1 MTTSM
6 QYGSYT
12 LPEMVGPPEIMIDG
26 RKGTLSI
33 SQNFVV
39 QSDDSDSDFNTKIL
53 AAEAAL
59 NTWNQA
65 LTITWADQSYRT
77 WSPTTNTAFL
87 TRGSMS
93 RLRDS
98 LTQRRSALCRFD
110 FEAMLPAS
118 EIRDDG
124 STIKG
129 YFETKIT
136 VSQDDAGRP
145 TITFEGEYRAE
156 RDLDGG
162 GVHDA
167 ITTYADA
174 TYGAKALAVAWL
186 TTNAA
191 TYTGVTGDATRYEL
205 IAESKPT
212 EDQAKVITYTL
223 TYRYRVIP
231 EKADGTATSDYIVTR
246 CVVTRGRSARFGIL
260 FDGGSADQSRTAPGG
275 GVAGAM
281 GTIPLVFQVDFE
293 VALNL
298 PGGVDYADAA
308 ALYDSTIRPFL
319 SAHLDAVWAPSGTKI
334 VQTESQPVMTDS
346 NRMSVSWVVT
356 LPNERQLLAF
366 NYSLSSREDKRK
378 QYRKRADGQED
389 TFDRAT
395 AGRRLFVTQEASG
408 TIVTGSTD
416 DAFFLALIPELPPPH
431 DLLQP
436 TVMKNPFI
444 GRTAEGVD
452 VQIVDFVVRREY
464 MVAIIAGGANGGG
477 GGGRAAEETLFRGLA

>member
-1 MTTSM
+1 
-6 QYGSYT
+6 
-12 LPEMVGPPEIMIDG
+12 
-26 RKGTLSI
+26 
-33 SQNFVV
+33 
-39 QSDDSDSDFNTKIL
+39 
-53 AAEAAL
+53 
-59 NTWNQA
+59 
-65 LTITWADQSYRT
+65 
-77 WSPTTNTAFL
+77 
-87 TRGSMS
+87 
-93 RLRDS
+93 
-98 LTQRRSALCRFD
+98 
-110 FEAMLPAS
+110 
-118 EIRDDG
+118 
-124 STIKG
+124 
-129 YFETKIT
+129 
-136 VSQDDAGRP
+136 
-145 TITFEGEYRAE
+145 
-156 RDLDGG
+156 
-162 GVHDA
+162 
-167 ITTYADA
+167 
-174 TYGAKALAVAWL
+174 
-186 TTNAA
+186 
-191 TYTGVTGDATRYEL
+191 
-205 IAESKPT
+205 
-212 EDQAKVITYTL
+212 
-223 TYRYRVIP
+223 
-231 EKADGTATSDYIVTR
+231 
-246 CVVTRGRSARFGIL
+246 
-260 FDGGSADQSRTAPGG
+260 
-275 GVAGAM
+275 
-281 GTIPLVFQVDFE
+281 
-293 VALNL
+293 
-298 PGGVDYADAA
+298 VDYADAA